1 MRISSLSGTRVGI
14 SHRPAGFGPVL
25 ASKWPVPKRQR
36 LGVAAMGTLFCAAVL
51 VCVEWLGLSW
61 SWAAVTVAATYAL
74 VTWMSY
80 RHIVRAGDG
89 WLAKGSRYVR
99 TGQLIVLQA
108 ERTLTGVRFTMRD
121 GDLRY
126 LHLRPSEISGNPDI
140 WQLTRV
146 GILTSCESG
155 LRVDAPTKH
164 YFALLGEL
172 RIRQPVPGSVLAA
185 QVRPGSMG

>member
-1 MRISSLSGTRVGI
+1 
-14 SHRPAGFGPVL
+14 
-25 ASKWPVPKRQR
+25 
-36 LGVAAMGTLFCAAVL
+36 MGTLFCAAVL

-61 SWAAVTVAATYAL
+61 SWAAATVVATYAL

-89 WLAKGSRYVR
+89 WLAKGRRYVH
-99 TGQLIVLQA
+99 TEQLIVLQA

-140 WQLTRV
+140 WQLTRAGV
-146 GILTSCESG
+146 LASCASG
-155 LRVDAPTKH
+155 LLVDAPTSH
-164 YFALLGEL
+164 YFALLGML
-172 RIRQPVPGSVLAA
+172 WGRLLPGSLA
-185 QVRPGSMG
+185 QPLTVNGSGPRRHHRCRHAAWVD